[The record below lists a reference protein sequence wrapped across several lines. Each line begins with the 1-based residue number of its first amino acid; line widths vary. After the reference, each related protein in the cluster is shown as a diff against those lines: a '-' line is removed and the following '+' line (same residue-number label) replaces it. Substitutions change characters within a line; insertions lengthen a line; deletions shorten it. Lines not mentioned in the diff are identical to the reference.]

1 MIYFREE
8 SAIRI
13 CMNFVATHMVGKL
26 RYRLY
31 KEYED
36 DACSP
41 RAQVEVLITKCLNYC
56 DTVTLSMVKITF
68 FENNGIVVSQSNL
81 DWLHQ
86 G

>member
-56 DTVTLSMVKITF
+56 DTVT
-68 FENNGIVVSQSNL
+68 
-81 DWLHQ
+81 
-86 G
+86 